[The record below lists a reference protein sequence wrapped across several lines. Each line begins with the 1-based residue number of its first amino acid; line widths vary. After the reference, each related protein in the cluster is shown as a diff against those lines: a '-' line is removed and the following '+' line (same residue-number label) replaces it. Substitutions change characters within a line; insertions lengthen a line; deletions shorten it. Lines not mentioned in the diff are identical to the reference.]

1 MSIFKSTFSKHVKD
15 QLKVRQDAINNRTPQ
30 NLSYMNSRNAW
41 IRMSSSVNVDGKNDL
56 AKKYI
61 LQGGTLNY
69 NNNINDATLKSGLGD
84 FSKAYSNKSNSK
96 VAYQRG
102 IRPMPGITTM
112 DIKSKSAYGSLR
124 EITINFQC
132 WDIQQLEDI
141 ELLYMRPGY
150 TVLVEWGWTP
160 FLDNNGKYQP
170 NFNDY
175 YDIIN
180 KEETKREI
188 IFKELYDKSIK
199 YSGNY
204 DAMFGYIKNYQW
216 SARMD
221 GGYDCTANIIS
232 TGEIIESLKVNYNLS
247 YTVGNN
253 TQGLLNNEF
262 LGSGVSLNW
271 IKGYEKNSLAGVWAE
286 TYWKLLD
293 VENKKLSLA
302 TTSSFTN
309 KYAVIPLAY
318 AKQEDN
324 NDKTLSTDVNQV
336 YITLDAMCSVFNNYI
351 LPKSPNDSVGNGLIQ
366 ISLDS
371 NEYDGT
377 TKEPLYCVAH
387 PIQLSIDP
395 SVCLIKNPLWYETGS
410 LGIIDPAT
418 TAAAQNT
425 DVTVAQSAFNL
436 IKTTRVA
443 GTNNKNLRAGIDE
456 ITNLGIYS
464 EVERLILEDKDYNK
478 DEIKNLQDIL
488 NDELENN
495 DAKDML
501 YIKQQLEKI
510 PSIKITFDVDAYKV
524 GPDGIISNRST
535 AYVSIDEVIKNPTIY
550 KWESLDDIKKNTIKI
565 INSNSS
571 VSAAGAIGVIAAKGK
586 KALSNLTFLNKLN
599 QFFYQAADGSDE
611 LGVIKEIYVN
621 VNFLYQQALSAPL
634 ESRDNKEKGEINLYN
649 YLKSTILSIQSSIGN
664 VNNFEIHVDPID
676 NKARIIDINYTES
689 TKNNKSSV
697 YDNLFT
703 LQVHNLNSVV
713 RSYSLQSQIFP
724 DQSNLI
730 AIGSQAKGGGGQGI
744 QSNTMIDFN
753 RNIID
758 RIIPKKIIPS
768 ETSGSISIDPNTL
781 ETPVTQ
787 TLAAIINELSS
798 FSTTPI
804 TSADAPNYDTLVT
817 TSKNALRDII
827 VYFQSITKSPGSNR
841 NLIPTKFSFEMDGIG
856 GLVIGHMFKL
866 PPNVMPKGYRGDG
879 VGSQLGNAITSIGH
893 TIANGDWITKVDT
906 LNIVLEDT
914 TGIEFKQIK
923 LNITDIIQTVTRSI
937 SGPTGGTTK
946 IINGVARKNGDI
958 EDLLVPMRSDIYIRH
973 WSSVCQS
980 DKKRIRLQAAAM
992 QNLEKMLT
1000 DAYTAG
1006 IYIKVNSSYRTYE
1019 DQVRI
1024 KNLAAGIPAAE
1035 PGNSNHGFGLAVDLA
1050 NSDGGRI
1057 NPISTPK
1064 EWKWIQDNKA
1074 KYGFENINTTTESH
1088 HYNYIK

>member
-1 MSIFKSTFSKHVKD
+1 
-15 QLKVRQDAINNRTPQ
+15 
-30 NLSYMNSRNAW
+30 
-41 IRMSSSVNVDGKNDL
+41 MSSSVNVDGTNDL

-124 EITINFQC
+124 EVTIQFQC

-160 FLDNNGKYQP
+160 YLDNNGKYQP

-180 KEETKREI
+180 KGETKREI

-232 TGEIIESLKVNYNLS
+232 TGEIIESLKVNYNLP
-247 YTVGNN
+247 YTVESN

-262 LGSGVSLNW
+262 LGSGGSLNW
-271 IKGYEKNSLAGVWAE
+271 ITGYEKNSLAGMWVE

-309 KYAVIPLAY
+309 KYAIIPLAY
-318 AKQEDN
+318 AKQENN

-336 YITLDAMCSVFNNYI
+336 YITLDAMCSVLNNYI

-371 NEYDGT
+371 NEYDGI

-425 DVTVAQSAFNL
+425 DVTVAQDAFIL
-436 IKTTRVA
+436 IKKTRVA
-443 GTNNKNLRAGIDE
+443 GTDKKSLKAGIDK

-478 DEIKNLQDIL
+478 KFKDLQGIL

-495 DAKDML
+495 DATDML

-510 PSIKITFDVDAYKV
+510 PSIKVTFDVDAYKIE
-524 GPDGIISNRST
+524 PDGKTFSRFPV
-535 AYVSIDEVIKNPTIY
+535 YVSIDEVIKNPTIY
-550 KWESLDDIKKNTIKI
+550 KWESLNDIKKNTIVIK
-565 INSNSS
+565 NSNTS
-571 VSAAGAIGVIAAKGK
+571 VSAAGAIGIIAAKGK
-586 KALSNLTFLNKLN
+586 KALSNLTFLSKLN

-611 LGVIKEIYVN
+611 LGVIKEIYIN

-649 YLKSTILSIQSSIGN
+649 YLKSTIASIQSSIGN

-676 NKARIIDINYTES
+676 NKARIIDVNYTELP
-689 TKNNKSSV
+689 KKDKSSV

-730 AIGSQAKGGGGQGI
+730 AIGSQAKGGGGGQGI

-753 RNIID
+753 KNIID
-758 RIIPKKIIPS
+758 RIIPKKVIPS

-798 FSTTPI
+798 FSATPI

-866 PPNVMPKGYRGDG
+866 PPNVMPKGYRGEG

-893 TIANGDWITKVDT
+893 TIANGDWVTKVDT

-923 LNITDIIQTVTRSI
+923 LKITDIIQTVTTSI
-937 SGPTGGTTK
+937 SGPIGGTTK

-958 EDLLVPMRSDIYIRH
+958 EDLLVPMRSDLYIRH
-973 WSSVCQS
+973 WSPVCQS

-1006 IYIKVNSSYRTYE
+1006 IYIKVNSAYRTYE

-1035 PGNSNHGFGLAVDLA
+1035 PGNSNHGFGLT
-1050 NSDGGRI
+1050 RI
-1057 NPISTPK
+1057 NITGFSGSRVVNKTLE
-1064 EWKWIQDNKA
+1064 EWNWIQANKS
-1074 KYGFENINTTTESH
+1074 KYGFENINADTESH

>member
-1 MSIFKSTFSKHVKD
+1 
-15 QLKVRQDAINNRTPQ
+15 
-30 NLSYMNSRNAW
+30 
-41 IRMSSSVNVDGKNDL
+41 MSSSVNVNGKNDL

-84 FSKAYSNKSNSK
+84 FSKAYSNKSNSE

-124 EITINFQC
+124 EITIQFQC

-160 FLDNNGKYQP
+160 YLDNNGKYQP

-351 LPKSPNDSVGNGLIQ
+351 LPKSPKDSVGSGLIQ

-371 NEYDGT
+371 NGYDGT

-443 GTNNKNLRAGIDE
+443 GTNIKNLRAGIDE

-510 PSIKITFDVDAYKV
+510 PSIKITFDVDAFKI
-524 GPDGIISNRST
+524 GPDGILSNRST
-535 AYVSIDEVIKNPTIY
+535 AYVSIDEAINNPTIY
-550 KWESLDDIKKNTIKI
+550 NWERLNDIKKNTIKI

-571 VSAAGAIGVIAAKGK
+571 VSAAGAIGIIAAKGK
-586 KALSNLTFLNKLN
+586 KALSNLTFLSKLN

-649 YLKSTILSIQSSIGN
+649 YLKSTISSIQSSIGN

-866 PPNVMPKGYRGDG
+866 PPNVMPKGYRGEG
-879 VGSQLGNAITSIGH
+879 GIGSQLGNAITSIGH

-958 EDLLVPMRSDIYIRH
+958 EDLLVPMRSDLYIRH

-1006 IYIKVNSSYRTYE
+1006 IYIKVNSAYRTYE

-1050 NSDGGRI
+1050 NLDGGRI

>member
-41 IRMSSSVNVDGKNDL
+41 IRMSSSVNVDGTNDL

-69 NNNINDATLKSGLGD
+69 NNDINDATLKSGLGD

-124 EITINFQC
+124 EITIQFQC

-160 FLDNNGKYQP
+160 YLDNNGKYQP

-180 KEETKREI
+180 KGETKREI

-232 TGEIIESLKVNYNLS
+232 TGEIIESLKVNYNLP
-247 YTVGNN
+247 YTVESN

-262 LGSGVSLNW
+262 LGSGGSLNW
-271 IKGYEKNSLAGVWAE
+271 ITGYEKNSLAGMWAE

-309 KYAVIPLAY
+309 KYAIIPLAY
-318 AKQEDN
+318 AKQENN

-336 YITLDAMCSVFNNYI
+336 YITLDAMCSVLNNYI

-371 NEYDGT
+371 NEYDGI

-425 DVTVAQSAFNL
+425 DVTVAQDAFIL
-436 IKTTRVA
+436 IKKTRVA
-443 GTNNKNLRAGIDE
+443 GTDKKSLKAGIDK

-478 DEIKNLQDIL
+478 KFKDLQGIL

-495 DAKDML
+495 DATDML

-510 PSIKITFDVDAYKV
+510 PSIKVTFDVDAYKIE
-524 GPDGIISNRST
+524 PDGKTFSRFPV
-535 AYVSIDEVIKNPTIY
+535 YVSIDEVIKNPTIY
-550 KWESLDDIKKNTIKI
+550 KWESLNDIKKNTIVIK
-565 INSNSS
+565 NSNTS
-571 VSAAGAIGVIAAKGK
+571 VSAAGAIGIIAAKGK
-586 KALSNLTFLNKLN
+586 KALSNLTFLSKLN

-611 LGVIKEIYVN
+611 LGVIKEIYIN

-649 YLKSTILSIQSSIGN
+649 YLKSTIASIQSSIGN

-676 NKARIIDINYTES
+676 NKARIIDVNYTELP
-689 TKNNKSSV
+689 KKDKSSV
-697 YDNLFT
+697 YKELFE

-753 RNIID
+753 KNIID
-758 RIIPKKIIPS
+758 RIIPKKVIPS

-866 PPNVMPKGYRGDG
+866 PPNVMPKGYRGEG

-893 TIANGDWITKVDT
+893 TIANGDWVTKVDT

-923 LNITDIIQTVTRSI
+923 LKITDIIQTVTTSI

-958 EDLLVPMRSDIYIRH
+958 EDLLVPMRSDLYTRH
-973 WSSVCQS
+973 WSSICQS

-1006 IYIKVNSSYRTYE
+1006 IYIKVNSAYRTYE

-1057 NPISTPK
+1057 NPTSTPK